1 MYILFF
7 ILVALEAPKR
17 HNQAA
22 HPSSSNAGL
31 PYPLIC
37 RSCSLSSPIEHS
49 LLDSFFLG
57 PSFSLLSFYP
67 VTQQSATSTKQLHL
81 NDYLE
86 RTIGSQMLP
95 MQSLAEA
102 HTSKLAHFLLYCL
115 HRFRHLW
122 KTTCDKSVLLDMD
135 NPVLASTGPC
145 ENPSIGPP
153 TQDCE
158 CDFRSQNTR
167 MYTFRN
173 QTDTTSTGGRQAR
186 GDHKGTITG
195 DKRLGLNHAEEL
207 L

>member
-1 MYILFF
+1 MGND
-7 ILVALEAPKR
+7 LE
-17 HNQAA
+17 
-22 HPSSSNAGL
+22 G
-31 PYPLIC
+31 
-37 RSCSLSSPIEHS
+37 
-49 LLDSFFLG
+49 
-57 PSFSLLSFYP
+57 
-67 VTQQSATSTKQLHL
+67 
-81 NDYLE
+81 
-86 RTIGSQMLP
+86 TIGSQMLP
-95 MQSLAEA
+95 MQSLADA

-115 HRFRHLW
+115 HSFRNVW
-122 KTTCDKSVLLDMD
+122 KTTCDNSVLPDTDNPVLPDID
-135 NPVLASTGPC
+135 NPVLAGTGPC
-145 ENPSIGPP
+145 ENPSTGPP